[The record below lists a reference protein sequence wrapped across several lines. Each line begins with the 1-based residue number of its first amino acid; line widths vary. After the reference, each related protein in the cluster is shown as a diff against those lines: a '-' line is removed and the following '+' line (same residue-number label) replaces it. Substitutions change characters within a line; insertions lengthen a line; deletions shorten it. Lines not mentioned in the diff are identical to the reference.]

1 MDAVAA
7 IARTSISLVAVLGL
21 LYLISRWLRRRQ
33 GGVAGGADFAV
44 LAKQSLGA
52 KAAVAL
58 VKVGDKALVV
68 GISDG
73 GVNLLGETDVASVLP
88 VTDGE
93 VPHPTGALKESAG
106 RVEEVDITTS
116 ATTSSTTSATDSAD
130 PLSGTDAVAA
140 HSRTEPVTGERYLRK
155 AGETIAVKAPA
166 RHTATGVQGSAL
178 SPATWSKAVD
188 VLRERTTRR

>member
-33 GGVAGGADFAV
+33 GAVAGGADFSV

-68 GISDG
+68 GVSDA
-73 GVNLLGETDVASVLP
+73 GVNLLGETDVASVFAQ
-88 VTDGE
+88 TGE
-93 VPHPTGALKESAG
+93 LKEIVDG
-106 RVEEVDITTS
+106 VEEGDSTAEKSTVDVTTTS
-116 ATTSSTTSATDSAD
+116 LAE
-130 PLSGTDAVAA
+130 PGVVAA
-140 HSRTEPVTGERYLRK
+140 QPNVAERYLRK
-155 AGETIAVKAPA
+155 DGGTIAAKIPA
-166 RHTATGVQGSAL
+166 RHAPSGVTGSAL
-178 SPATWSKAVD
+178 SPATWTKAVD

>member
-33 GGVAGGADFAV
+33 GGVAGGADFTV

-73 GVNLLGETDVASVLP
+73 GVSLLGETDVASVLP
-88 VTDGE
+88 VTAGE
-93 VPHPTGALKESAG
+93 GVHPDVVLKDSAG
-106 RVEEVDITTS
+106 RVEEVDITTP
-116 ATTSSTTSATDSAD
+116 ATDEAD
-130 PLSGTDAVAA
+130 LLSGTDAVAA
-140 HSRTEPVTGERYLRK
+140 HSHTEPVSGERYLRK

>member
-7 IARTSISLVAVLGL
+7 IARTSVSLVAVLGL

-33 GGVAGGADFAV
+33 GGVAAGADFTV

-73 GVNLLGETDVASVLP
+73 GVNLLGETDVAAVLP

-93 VPHPTGALKESAG
+93 GQHPQGALKDSAG
-106 RVEEVDITTS
+106 RVEEVGSTT
-116 ATTSSTTSATDSAD
+116 TTTNTTSATDSAD
-130 PLSGTDAVAA
+130 ALTGTDAVAA
-140 HSRTEPVTGERYLRK
+140 PTRTEPVTGERYLRK
-155 AGETIAVKAPA
+155 AGETIVVKAPA

>member
-33 GGVAGGADFAV
+33 GGVSGGADFSV

-58 VKVGDKALVV
+58 VKVGDRALVV
-68 GISDG
+68 GVSDA
-73 GVNLLGETDVASVLP
+73 GVSLLGETDVASVFAR
-88 VTDGE
+88 TGE
-93 VPHPTGALKESAG
+93 LKEIAEG
-106 RVEEVDITTS
+106 VEEADTTAEPSTVDVT
-116 ATTSSTTSATDSAD
+116 ATRPAE
-130 PLSGTDAVAA
+130 PEVVAA
-140 HSRTEPVTGERYLRK
+140 QPNVGERYLRK
-155 AGETIAVKAPA
+155 DGETVAAKLPA
-166 RHTATGVQGSAL
+166 RHAPQSGVTGSAL
-178 SPATWSKAVD
+178 SPATWTKAVD

>member
-33 GGVAGGADFAV
+33 GGVAGGADFSV

-58 VKVGDKALVV
+58 IKVGDRALVV
-68 GISDG
+68 GVSDA
-73 GVNLLGETDVASVLP
+73 GVNLLGETDVASVFAQ
-88 VTDGE
+88 TGE
-93 VPHPTGALKESAG
+93 LKESG
-106 RVEEVDITTS
+106 EGVEEEGVTPENPTVDV
-116 ATTSSTTSATDSAD
+116 TDQ
-130 PLSGTDAVAA
+130 PEGVAA
-140 HSRTEPVTGERYLRK
+140 QPNAGERYLRK
-155 AGETIAVKAPA
+155 DGEPLPVKIPA
-166 RHTATGVQGSAL
+166 RHAQSGVTGSAL
-178 SPATWSKAVD
+178 SPATWTKAVD

>member
-33 GGVAGGADFAV
+33 VGAAAGAEFAV

-58 VKVGDKALVV
+58 VKVGDRALVV
-68 GISDG
+68 GVSDA
-73 GVNLLGETDVASVLP
+73 GVNLLGETDIASVF
-88 VTDGE
+88 TRTGE
-93 VPHPTGALKESAG
+93 LKGIPAGAEEEGNAAQDSAAST
-106 RVEEVDITTS
+106 ELDITD
-116 ATTSSTTSATDSAD
+116 A
-130 PLSGTDAVAA
+130 PGTVPAQPDA
-140 HSRTEPVTGERYLRK
+140 GERYVRR
-155 AGETIAVKAPA
+155 AGETAVLKTPA
-166 RHTATGVQGSAL
+166 RHAPSGVTGSAL
-178 SPATWSKAVD
+178 SPATWTKAVD

>member
-21 LYLISRWLRRRQ
+21 LYLISRWLKRRQ
-33 GGVAGGADFAV
+33 IGAVGASEFVV
-44 LAKQSLGA
+44 LSKQSLGA

-68 GISDG
+68 GVSDA
-73 GVNLLGETDVASVLP
+73 GVNLLGETTVA
-88 VTDGE
+88 E
-93 VPHPTGALKESAG
+93 VFKDSPES
-106 RVEEVDITTS
+106 VEEVDIT
-116 ATTSSTTSATDSAD
+116 AQEGAEQLA
-130 PLSGTDAVAA
+130 GTEAVAVDGQ
-140 HSRTEPVTGERYLRK
+140 TEPQVGERYVRK
-155 AGETIAVKAPA
+155 AGETIAVKP
-166 RHTATGVQGSAL
+166 RHSHPQQGVAGSAL

>member
-88 VTDGE
+88 VTEGE
-93 VPHPTGALKESAG
+93 VTQPGGSLKEPAG

-116 ATTSSTTSATDSAD
+116 ATTSATDEAD
-130 PLSGTDAVAA
+130 LLSGTDAVAA

>member
-33 GGVAGGADFAV
+33 GAVAGGADFAV

-68 GISDG
+68 GVSDA
-73 GVNLLGETDVASVLP
+73 GVNLLGETEVA
-88 VTDGE
+88 
-93 VPHPTGALKESAG
+93 ALFKESAEPA
-106 RVEEVDITTS
+106 EEVGIT
-116 ATTSSTTSATDSAD
+116 ATDSAD
-130 PLSGTDAVAA
+130 SATGTEAVAA
-140 HSRTEPVTGERYLRK
+140 QPQVGERYLRK
-155 AGETIAVKAPA
+155 AGETIAVRTPA
-166 RHTATGVQGSAL
+166 RHTATGVGGSAL

>member
-21 LYLISRWLRRRQ
+21 LYLISRWLKRRQ
-33 GGVAGGADFAV
+33 IGAVGASEFVV
-44 LAKQSLGA
+44 LSKQSLGA

-68 GISDG
+68 GVSDA
-73 GVNLLGETDVASVLP
+73 GVNLLGETTVDAVFKDSP
-88 VTDGE
+88 
-93 VPHPTGALKESAG
+93 ES
-106 RVEEVDITTS
+106 VEEVDITAQEGAERLT
-116 ATTSSTTSATDSAD
+116 
-130 PLSGTDAVAA
+130 GTEAVAVEGQ
-140 HSRTEPVTGERYLRK
+140 TEPTVEPTVGERYVRK
-155 AGETIAVKAPA
+155 AGETIAVKPRHSAPQLSNGA
-166 RHTATGVQGSAL
+166 ALNGSAL

>member
-93 VPHPTGALKESAG
+93 DVHPGGSLKESAG

-116 ATTSSTTSATDSAD
+116 ATTSATDPADSSAART
-130 PLSGTDAVAA
+130 P
-140 HSRTEPVTGERYLRK
+140 SRRTP
-155 AGETIAVKAPA
+155 APN
-166 RHTATGVQGSAL
+166 R
-178 SPATWSKAVD
+178 
-188 VLRERTTRR
+188 

>member
-33 GGVAGGADFAV
+33 GGVTGGADFSV

-58 VKVGDKALVV
+58 IKVGDRALVV
-68 GISDG
+68 GVSDA
-73 GVNLLGETDVASVLP
+73 GVNLLGETDVASVFARTGELKETAQGAEGEDTTAEDSTVD
-88 VTDGE
+88 VTDQTE
-93 VPHPTGALKESAG
+93 DVPAQ
-106 RVEEVDITTS
+106 
-116 ATTSSTTSATDSAD
+116 
-130 PLSGTDAVAA
+130 
-140 HSRTEPVTGERYLRK
+140 PVTGERYVRK
-155 AGETIAVKAPA
+155 DGETLAVRSA
-166 RHTATGVQGSAL
+166 RHAPPSGVTGSAL
-178 SPATWSKAVD
+178 SPATWTKAVD

>member
-7 IARTSISLVAVLGL
+7 IARTSFSLVAVLGL

-33 GGVAGGADFAV
+33 GGVAAGADFTV

-73 GVNLLGETDVASVLP
+73 GVNLLGETDVAAVLP

-93 VPHPTGALKESAG
+93 HLPVQGGLKDSAG
-106 RVEEVDITTS
+106 RVEEVDVTTS
-116 ATTSSTTSATDSAD
+116 TLRSATDPAD
-130 PLSGTDAVAA
+130 APPGTDAVAA
-140 HSRTEPVTGERYLRK
+140 LPRTEPVSGERYLRK

>member
-33 GGVAGGADFAV
+33 GGVTGGADFSV

-58 VKVGDKALVV
+58 IKVGDRALVV
-68 GISDG
+68 GVSDA
-73 GVNLLGETDVASVLP
+73 GVNLLGETDVASVFARTGELKEIAEGVEVGDITVEP
-88 VTDGE
+88 STVDVTDGPE
-93 VPHPTGALKESAG
+93 V
-106 RVEEVDITTS
+106 
-116 ATTSSTTSATDSAD
+116 
-130 PLSGTDAVAA
+130 VAA
-140 HSRTEPVTGERYLRK
+140 QPNVGERYLRK
-155 AGETIAVKAPA
+155 DGETVAAKLPA
-166 RHTATGVQGSAL
+166 RHAPQPGVTGSAL
-178 SPATWSKAVD
+178 SPATWTKAVD

>member
-33 GGVAGGADFAV
+33 GGTAAGADFAV

-58 VKVGDKALVV
+58 VKVGDRALVV
-68 GISDG
+68 GVSDA
-73 GVNLLGETDVASVLP
+73 GVNLLGETDVEAVFK
-88 VTDGE
+88 D
-93 VPHPTGALKESAG
+93 SAE
-106 RVEEVDITTS
+106 RVEEVDIT
-116 ATTSSTTSATDSAD
+116 ATDSAEEQTT
-130 PLSGTDAVAA
+130 GTDAGAA
-140 HSRTEPVTGERYLRK
+140 QPQTGERYLRK

-166 RHTATGVQGSAL
+166 KHTATGVNGSAL
-178 SPATWSKAVD
+178 NPATWSKAVD

>member
-58 VKVGDKALVV
+58 VQVGDRALVV
-68 GISDG
+68 GVSDA
-73 GVNLLGETDVASVLP
+73 GVSLLGETDVAAVFKEP
-88 VTDGE
+88 AAPAEDGGSAQDTAVE
-93 VPHPTGALKESAG
+93 TTG
-106 RVEEVDITTS
+106 
-116 ATTSSTTSATDSAD
+116 SSED
-130 PLSGTDAVAA
+130 VAA
-140 HSRTEPVTGERYLRK
+140 QPNAGERYVRK
-155 AGETIAVKAPA
+155 DGETIAVKTA
-166 RHTATGVQGSAL
+166 RHASPGVSGSAL
-178 SPATWSKAVD
+178 SPATWTKAVD

>member
-33 GGVAGGADFAV
+33 GGVTGGADFSV

-58 VKVGDKALVV
+58 IKVGDRALVV
-68 GISDG
+68 GVSDA
-73 GVNLLGETDVASVLP
+73 GVNLLGETDVASVFARTGELKEIAEGAEVGDITAEP
-88 VTDGE
+88 STVDVTDGPE
-93 VPHPTGALKESAG
+93 V
-106 RVEEVDITTS
+106 
-116 ATTSSTTSATDSAD
+116 
-130 PLSGTDAVAA
+130 VAA
-140 HSRTEPVTGERYLRK
+140 QPNVGERYLRK
-155 AGETIAVKAPA
+155 DGETVAAKLPA
-166 RHTATGVQGSAL
+166 RHAPQPGVTGSAL
-178 SPATWSKAVD
+178 SPATWTKAVD

>member
-33 GGVAGGADFAV
+33 GVVAGGADFAV

-58 VKVGDKALVV
+58 VQVGDKALVV
-68 GISDG
+68 GVSDA
-73 GVNLLGETDVASVLP
+73 GVSLLGETDVASVLGP
-88 VTDGE
+88 AAAAVKGSAATAEEEGVTAPAAD
-93 VPHPTGALKESAG
+93 
-106 RVEEVDITTS
+106 DD
-116 ATTSSTTSATDSAD
+116 TDPAEGVT
-130 PLSGTDAVAA
+130 PQPAA
-140 HSRTEPVTGERYLRK
+140 GERYVRRD
-155 AGETIAVKAPA
+155 GETIAVKSA
-166 RHTATGVQGSAL
+166 RHASSGVAGSAL
-178 SPATWSKAVD
+178 SPATWTKAVD

>member
-33 GGVAGGADFAV
+33 GGVAAGADFSV

-58 VKVGDKALVV
+58 VKVGDRALVV
-68 GISDG
+68 GVSDA
-73 GVNLLGETDVASVLP
+73 GVNLLGETDVAAVFK
-88 VTDGE
+88 DCAE
-93 VPHPTGALKESAG
+93 
-106 RVEEVDITTS
+106 RVEEVDITTPVT
-116 ATTSSTTSATDSAD
+116 AKDSAEGTT
-130 PLSGTDAVAA
+130 GTDAVD
-140 HSRTEPVTGERYLRK
+140 TQDETQPQVGERYVRK
-155 AGETIAVKAPA
+155 AGETIAVKNPA
-166 RHTATGVQGSAL
+166 RHAPTGVQGSAL
-178 SPATWSKAVD
+178 NPATWSKAVD

>member
-33 GGVAGGADFAV
+33 GGVVGGADFTV

-58 VKVGDKALVV
+58 VKVGDRALVV
-68 GISDG
+68 GVSDA
-73 GVNLLGETDVASVLP
+73 GVSLLGETDVASVLP
-88 VTDGE
+88 EADRF
-93 VPHPTGALKESAG
+93 KESGGGA
-106 RVEEVDITTS
+106 EAE
-116 ATTSSTTSATDSAD
+116 ASATDD
-130 PLSGTDAVAA
+130 TTGETPEDAPAQPGA
-140 HSRTEPVTGERYLRK
+140 GERYVRK
-155 AGETIAVKAPA
+155 DGETIAVKTAA
-166 RHTATGVQGSAL
+166 RHASSGVTGSAL
-178 SPATWSKAVD
+178 SPATWTKAVD

>member
-33 GGVAGGADFAV
+33 GVVAGGADFAV

-58 VKVGDKALVV
+58 VQVGDKALVV
-68 GISDG
+68 GVSDA
-73 GVNLLGETDVASVLP
+73 GVSLLGETDVASVLGP
-88 VTDGE
+88 AAIKGSAAPAEEEGVTA
-93 VPHPTGALKESAG
+93 PA
-106 RVEEVDITTS
+106 
-116 ATTSSTTSATDSAD
+116 AD
-130 PLSGTDAVAA
+130 DGTDPAEGVTPQPAA
-140 HSRTEPVTGERYLRK
+140 GERYVRRD
-155 AGETIAVKAPA
+155 GETIAVKSA
-166 RHTATGVQGSAL
+166 RHASSGVAGSAL
-178 SPATWSKAVD
+178 SPATWTKAVD

>member
-21 LYLISRWLRRRQ
+21 VYLISRWLRRRQ
-33 GGVAGGADFAV
+33 GAAAGGADFAV

-68 GISDG
+68 GVSDA
-73 GVNLLGETDVASVLP
+73 GVSLLGETDVEAVFKP
-88 VTDGE
+88 
-93 VPHPTGALKESAG
+93 SAEA
-106 RVEEVDITTS
+106 VEEVGGT
-116 ATTSSTTSATDSAD
+116 ATDAAERTN
-130 PLSGTDAVAA
+130 GTDADDAPDVPAPA
-140 HSRTEPVTGERYLRK
+140 VGERYVRK

-166 RHTATGVQGSAL
+166 RYTAPGVSGSAL